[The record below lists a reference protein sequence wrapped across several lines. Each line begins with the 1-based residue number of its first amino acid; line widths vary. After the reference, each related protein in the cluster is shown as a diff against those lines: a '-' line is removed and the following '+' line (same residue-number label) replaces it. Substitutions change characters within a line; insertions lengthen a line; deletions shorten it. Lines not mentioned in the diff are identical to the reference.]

1 LEKFNAMKLES
12 TLKTHP
18 VVLHTAPILDVV
30 LLLLI
35 FFLLGSRFVV
45 QSGISVELPTS
56 NSALPSV
63 GVAHVITVTGGPA
76 PQIYLNEDPVLLQN
90 LGEALRSR
98 SDRVRQVILRI
109 DRAAPHGVVMEIS
122 NEVMSQDF
130 ELFEAT
136 TPERRD

>member
-1 LEKFNAMKLES
+1 MKLES
-12 TLKTHP
+12 TLKSQP

-30 LLLLI
+30 FLLLI

-63 GVAHVITVTGGPA
+63 GVAHVITVTGGPV
-76 PQIYLNEDPVLLQN
+76 PQIYLNEDAVLLPH
-90 LGEALRSR
+90 LAEALENQS
-98 SDRVRQVILRI
+98 SRVRQVILRI

-122 NEVMSQDF
+122 NIVIGQDF

-136 TPERRD
+136 TPEQRD

>member
-1 LEKFNAMKLES
+1 MKLES

-18 VVLHTAPILDVV
+18 VVLQTAPILDVV

-56 NSALPSV
+56 SSALPAV
-63 GVAHVITVTGGPA
+63 GVAHVITVTGGA
-76 PQIYLNEDPVLLQN
+76 VPQIYLNEDAILLPN
-90 LGEALRSR
+90 LAEALENQS
-98 SDRVRQVILRI
+98 SRVRQVILRI
-109 DRAAPHGVVMEIS
+109 DRTAPHGVVMEIS
-122 NEVMSQDF
+122 NIVIGQGF

>member
-1 LEKFNAMKLES
+1 MKLES

-56 NSALPSV
+56 GSALPSV
-63 GVAHVITVTGGPA
+63 GAAHVITVTGGPA
-76 PQIYLNEDPVLLQN
+76 PRIYLNEDPVLLGN
-90 LGEALRSR
+90 LAEALENQ
-98 SDRVRQVILRI
+98 SDRVGQVIMRI
-109 DRAAPHGVVMEIS
+109 DRSAPHGLVMEIS
-122 NEVMSQDF
+122 NVVINQDF
-130 ELFEAT
+130 ELYEAT
-136 TPERRD
+136 TPERRN

>member
-1 LEKFNAMKLES
+1 MKLES
-12 TLKTHP
+12 TLRTHP

-63 GVAHVITVTGGPA
+63 GVAHVITVTGGAA

-90 LGEALRSR
+90 LGEALENQ
-98 SDRVRQVILRI
+98 SDRVGQVIMRI
-109 DRAAPHGVVMEIS
+109 DRSAPHGLVMEIS
-122 NEVMSQDF
+122 NVVIGQDY
-130 ELFEAT
+130 ELYEAT
-136 TPERRD
+136 TPAQRN